1 MSIVRGCVQSLLFY
15 YYLFSWLFSS
25 TNYSPCKFNETNICE
40 IYLCALCLEEERP
53 KSTRMCIGWMC
64 AIIRCSIALGVLH
77 LIKQLALGSYDLS
90 QAELK
95 VTVVKPDSQN
105 ENNFHSKNGQKL

>member
-1 MSIVRGCVQSLLFY
+1 
-15 YYLFSWLFSS
+15 
-25 TNYSPCKFNETNICE
+25 
-40 IYLCALCLEEERP
+40 
-53 KSTRMCIGWMC
+53 MCIGWMC

-95 VTVVKPDSQN
+95 VTVVKPEQIHKMKIIFTQKMVKSCNFERKELSFLEFVHLWQQLVSSQ
-105 ENNFHSKNGQKL
+105 L